1 MKIKVGKL
9 VDINKLEDLVEQF
22 NQNADD
28 LEKLA
33 KAYKKLNRKFRA
45 LNIIVLLYI
54 CAKELPKL
62 KGE

>member
-9 VDINKLEDLVEQF
+9 VDINKLEDLVEPF

>member
-9 VDINKLEDLVEQF
+9 VDINKLEDLVEPF
-22 NQNADD
+22 NRNADD